1 MLPQNT
7 FLIRQT
13 EKIESESSFINI
25 LCPQLIEFVDE
36 SFFDRTIFI
45 NSSPGGGKTTL
56 LKTFSPDVLLELKE
70 NHEKE
75 TYKDTFKLLNNLGVI
90 DENRVKLLS
99 INVSCARENYGLID
113 DLYDNGKAVQVFFQL
128 LSLRI
133 LRKTLEAVLKC
144 NQLDIAELKE
154 ITFKNIPEEWKVI
167 VDKNYNG
174 QKIYQ
179 WTLDEE
185 RTLCHYIE
193 EMKVDINT
201 SILYNNLSILSLIG
215 NGNILLSGHPIEQK
229 ILVMFDDIHALSV
242 KQRELLRNAIFTLRP
257 NLAIWMTQRAIALSK
272 DEIFGNSGQ
281 IHREYTIVN
290 INEYVQKDKPG
301 FYKAL
306 KNVAD
311 RRVAITYKDEGLE
324 DKLEKELSKDSKKK
338 LGSIKT
344 KICSKI
350 DSYCEGN
357 ENYKNVYNYLLEKNF
372 SSELEC
378 VIAWQVLLILIEREK
393 NKAQYVWPFIPIFQI
408 DEYEEELKKH
418 KKDAEYLVRYHY
430 KLPMYY
436 GIEAMQVI
444 SSNNV
449 EQFLD
454 FAGEIFEFRIALDY
468 ASKRKKGTL
477 ISQEDQDKVL
487 TKCAE
492 EKWDD
497 ILRTFSRGTEI
508 QRFITNIA
516 KIGIKGLEKN
526 TASYSGG
533 TFTGIG
539 IKRSEIRK
547 ELEEEQYSELLSL
560 LKICVSYNLLSVQ
573 DIKHGNAENDIV
585 YKVFYLNRWICVKFR
600 LPLGYGGW
608 KAISIQKAG
617 ALLNSNEDEY
627 EKILG

>member
-167 VDKNYNG
+167 VDENYNG

-242 KQRELLRNAIFTLRP
+242 KQRELLRNAVFTLRP

-468 ASKRKKGTL
+468 A
-477 ISQEDQDKVL
+477 
-487 TKCAE
+487 
-492 EKWDD
+492 
-497 ILRTFSRGTEI
+497 
-508 QRFITNIA
+508 
-516 KIGIKGLEKN
+516 
-526 TASYSGG
+526 
-533 TFTGIG
+533 
-539 IKRSEIRK
+539 
-547 ELEEEQYSELLSL
+547 
-560 LKICVSYNLLSVQ
+560 
-573 DIKHGNAENDIV
+573 
-585 YKVFYLNRWICVKFR
+585 
-600 LPLGYGGW
+600 
-608 KAISIQKAG
+608 
-617 ALLNSNEDEY
+617 
-627 EKILG
+627 

>member
-13 EKIESESSFINI
+13 EKLESESSFINI
-25 LCPQLIEFVDE
+25 LCPQLIGFVDE
-36 SFFDRTIFI
+36 SFFDKTIFI

-56 LKTFSPDVLLELKE
+56 LKTFSPDILLELRE

-90 DENRVKLLS
+90 DENKVKLIS

-133 LRKTLEAVLKC
+133 LRRTLEAVLKC
-144 NQLDIAELKE
+144 NQLDTVELNK

-167 VDKNYNG
+167 VDKNHNG
-174 QKIYQ
+174 EKLYQ

-185 RTLCHYIE
+185 RTLCHSIE
-193 EMKVDINT
+193 EMSIDIKT
-201 SILYNNLSILSLIG
+201 SMLYNNLSILSMIG
-215 NGNILLSGHPIEQK
+215 NGNILLLGQPIEQK
-229 ILVMFDDIHALSV
+229 MLVMFDDIHALSV

-272 DEIFGNSGQ
+272 DEIFGNNGQ
-281 IHREYTIVN
+281 IHREYTLVN
-290 INEYVQKDKPG
+290 INEYVQQDKQA

-311 RRVAITYKDEGLE
+311 RRVAISYKDEGLE
-324 DKLEKELSKDSKKK
+324 DKLEKELSRESKKK
-338 LGSIKT
+338 LEAIKN
-344 KICSKI
+344 KIRAKV
-350 DSYCEGN
+350 DSFCRGN
-357 ENYKNVYNYLLEKNF
+357 DNYTNLYDYLLTKDF
-372 SSELEC
+372 SSELES
-378 VIAWQVLLILIEREK
+378 VVAWQVLLILIEREQK
-393 NKAQYVWPFIPIFQI
+393 KTQYVWPFINVFTI
-408 DEYEEELKKH
+408 DEYEAEFKKLR
-418 KKDAEYLVRYHY
+418 KDAEYLVRYNY

-436 GIEAMQVI
+436 GMTDMQII

-477 ISQEDQDKVL
+477 ISQEDQEKIL

-497 ILRTFSRGTEI
+497 ILRTFSKGTEI
-508 QRFITNIA
+508 QRFLTNIV
-516 KIGIKGLEKN
+516 KIGIKGLEQN

-539 IKRSEIRK
+539 IKSSDIK
-547 ELEEEQYSELLSL
+547 NELEKSELSDLMSL
-560 LKICVSYNLLSVQ
+560 LKICVAYNLLSVQ
-573 DIKHGNAENDIV
+573 DVKHGNAENDIV

-608 KAISIQKAG
+608 KPLSIQRASS
-617 ALLNSNEDEY
+617 LLTSNEE
-627 EKILG
+627 GT

>member
-1 MLPQNT
+1 M
-7 FLIRQT
+7 I
-13 EKIESESSFINI
+13 
-25 LCPQLIEFVDE
+25 VDE
-36 SFFDRTIFI
+36 
-45 NSSPGGGKTTL
+45 K
-56 LKTFSPDVLLELKE
+56 
-70 NHEKE
+70 
-75 TYKDTFKLLNNLGVI
+75 
-90 DENRVKLLS
+90 
-99 INVSCARENYGLID
+99 
-113 DLYDNGKAVQVFFQL
+113 
-128 LSLRI
+128 
-133 LRKTLEAVLKC
+133 
-144 NQLDIAELKE
+144 
-154 ITFKNIPEEWKVI
+154 
-167 VDKNYNG
+167 YNG

-179 WTLDEE
+179 WTLDVE

-242 KQRELLRNAIFTLRP
+242 KQRELLRNAVFTLRP

-573 DIKHGNAENDIV
+573 DIKHGNAENDMV

-608 KAISIQKAG
+608 KTISIQKAV

>member
-357 ENYKNVYNYLLEKNF
+357 ENYKNVYNYLLEKKF

-608 KAISIQKAG
+608 KAISIQKAV

>member
-167 VDKNYNG
+167 VDENYNG

-539 IKRSEIRK
+539 IRRSEIRK

-608 KAISIQKAG
+608 KTISIQKAV

>member
-167 VDKNYNG
+167 VDENYNG

-242 KQRELLRNAIFTLRP
+242 KQRELLRNAVFTLRP

-608 KAISIQKAG
+608 KTISIQKAV